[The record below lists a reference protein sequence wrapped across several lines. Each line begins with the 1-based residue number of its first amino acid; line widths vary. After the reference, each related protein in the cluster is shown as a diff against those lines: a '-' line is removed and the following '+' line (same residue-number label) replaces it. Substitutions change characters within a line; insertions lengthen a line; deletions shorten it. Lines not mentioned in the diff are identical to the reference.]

1 MRFISADQIDR
12 ALAFPALIEAL
23 ADAFRGDIVVPH
35 RAHHPIRRPDRA
47 EATLL
52 LMPAWTGAPLGNA
65 ETADGHHIGIKI
77 VSVFPDNASLGK
89 PSVTGVYLLLDG
101 ASGEPVA
108 VLDGPR
114 LTLWRTAAASALAA
128 KSLARADATHL
139 LALGAGA
146 LAPFLVRA
154 HCAVRPIET
163 ITLWNR
169 SLARAEAMAAGL
181 ADLGIPVT
189 VSRDLEAALGAADIV
204 TSATLSTEPLVKGAC
219 LKPGTHV
226 DLVGGF
232 RPDMREADD
241 DTIRSAHLFVDTA
254 AAVAEAG
261 DLVQPL
267 EKGLISVEDLEG
279 DLAALVL
286 GRHPGRSADDQIT
299 LFKSV
304 GTALEDL
311 AGALAVV
318 TALNAE
324 AGK

>member
-1 MRFISADQIDR
+1 MRFISADQIDQ
-12 ALAFPALIEAL
+12 ALTFPALIDAL

-52 LMPAWTGAPLGNA
+52 LMPAWTGAAPLGDA
-65 ETADGHHIGIKI
+65 TSADGHHIGIKI
-77 VSVFPDNASLGK
+77 VSVFPDNASRGK

-101 ASGEPVA
+101 SSGEPVA

-128 KSLARADATHL
+128 RSLARADAHHL
-139 LALGAGA
+139 LVLGAGA
-146 LAPFLVRA
+146 LAPFLARA
-154 HCAVRPIET
+154 HAAVRPIER

-169 SLARAEAMAAGL
+169 SAAKAEAMARGL
-181 ADLGIPVT
+181 ADLGLPIT
-189 VSRDLEAALGAADIV
+189 VAGNLDAAIAEADII
-204 TSATLSTEPLVKGAC
+204 TSATLSTEPLVKGAL

-232 RPDMREADD
+232 LPDMREADD
-241 DTIRSAHLFVDTA
+241 DTIRNAHLFVDTS

-279 DLAALVL
+279 DLAALVH
-286 GRHPGRSADDQIT
+286 GRHPGRSSDDQIT

-318 TALNAE
+318 RAIDS